1 MKNKIGIHAL
11 ALEREWSTETAVR
24 SVETAAS
31 IGYDVLELPIFD
43 PTCLEVSRVRHAAEE
58 RGLLL
63 TCSLGLPFDAD
74 VSSTDGA
81 VAARGEQ
88 LLADVIDTASALG
101 AGVVAGVIH
110 SAMGKHATPAEERH
124 RSTAAEILRRIA
136 DRAAEHRIVLG
147 LEVVNRYESNLVNTA
162 ASCAALVE
170 AIDRENVV
178 VHLDS
183 YHMNIEERSALDAVL
198 DCRGRLGYVH
208 IGESNRGY
216 LGAGSVDLAGFVR
229 ALDHV
234 NYRGIVTFEAFS
246 RYQVVPELAAA
257 LSLWREVWSDPNDLA
272 AHALSMLRGTL
283 WAESAGTDKDKT
295 GKDMTDKDMT

>member
-1 MKNKIGIHAL
+1 MENKIGIHAL
-11 ALEREWSTETAVR
+11 VLEREWNTETAIR

-31 IGYDVLELPIFD
+31 IGYDVLELPVFD
-43 PTCLEVSRVRHAAEE
+43 PTCLAVDSVRRAAEE

-74 VSSTDGA
+74 VSSTDEA
-81 VAARGEQ
+81 VAARGEH
-88 LLADVIDTASALG
+88 LLADVIDTAAALG
-101 AGVVAGVIH
+101 AGLVAGVIH
-110 SAMGKHATPAEERH
+110 SAMGKHGIPADARN
-124 RSTAAEILRRIA
+124 RSTAARLLGRLA
-136 DRAAEHRIVLG
+136 DRAAGHGIVLG

-170 AIDRENVV
+170 AIGRENVV
-178 VHLDS
+178 IHLDS

-198 DCRGRLGYVH
+198 DCRGGLGYVH

-234 NYRGIVTFEAFS
+234 DYRGIVTFEAFS
-246 RYQVVPELAAA
+246 RYQVAPELAAA
-257 LSLWREVWSDPNDLA
+257 LSLWREVWADPNDLA
-272 AHALSMLRGTL
+272 RHALSTLRTTL
-283 WAESAGTDKDKT
+283 WAESAGIE
-295 GKDMTDKDMT
+295 GKGSSEVPGAP